1 MAIMYLI
8 DTNIFLEILLGQEKK
23 EICKNFLHDNYAS
36 LFVSDFSLH
45 SIGVI
50 LFKHKKEE
58 IFTEFCGD
66 ILYSVDV
73 VTLSKENYT
82 SLAETK
88 VSLKLDFDDAYQY
101 MIAKEHN
108 LNIVTMDDDFKRA
121 KDLIPVT
128 FL

>member
-1 MAIMYLI
+1 MYLI

-23 EICKNFLHDNYAS
+23 ESCKNFLHDNHAS
-36 LFVSDFSLH
+36 LSISDFSLH

-50 LFKHKKEE
+50 LFKHKKAD

-66 ILYSVDV
+66 ILHSIDV
-73 VTLSKENYT
+73 VTLSKEIYAR
-82 SLAETK
+82 LAETK

-101 MIAKEHN
+101 LIAKEHG
-108 LNIVTMDDDFKRA
+108 LKIVTMDDDFKRA
-121 KDLIPVT
+121 KDRVPVI